1 MVIVHGVDITVCLII
16 IVLLFSFGLLPKLGW
31 MGKAYNRVRTTGQTY
46 SPESRDLNLEDD
58 EENNPSARI
67 TGNVLDFVLPIGVL
81 IVLAM
86 CQGELFLAVVASIL
100 TCMVLYIPRKK
111 LSPARYFD
119 LAMHGFCNMILTIA
133 IIFFAFVM
141 QEAIA
146 DIGIAGYV
154 IHAVRPIMNAPVFPM
169 ITFLLV
175 AVLNFSTGSIRGI
188 TSIVTP
194 IILPLCFSDGVNP
207 LLRKQKG
214 LTQKEMAEAVGVE
227 VSTIAMWESGKRT
240 PSFKLLNDLSDLFD
254 KSIDYILGISD
265 DDRSPKL
272 NDAQVEQLGTW
283 EIQSELID
291 ILRQYLQLDEY
302 GKMNVRSLLN
312 RELVRCQEQGT
323 ANSVGGLKIGIQY
336 NSVEQ

>member
-1 MVIVHGVDITVCLII
+1 
-16 IVLLFSFGLLPKLGW
+16 
-31 MGKAYNRVRTTGQTY
+31 MGT
-46 SPESRDLNLEDD
+46 D
-58 EENNPSARI
+58 RI
-67 TGNVLDFVLPIGVL
+67 K
-81 IVLAM
+81 
-86 CQGELFLAVVASIL
+86 Q
-100 TCMVLYIPRKK
+100 
-111 LSPARYFD
+111 
-119 LAMHGFCNMILTIA
+119 
-133 IIFFAFVM
+133 
-141 QEAIA
+141 
-146 DIGIAGYV
+146 
-154 IHAVRPIMNAPVFPM
+154 
-169 ITFLLV
+169 
-175 AVLNFSTGSIRGI
+175 
-188 TSIVTP
+188 
-194 IILPLCFSDGVNP
+194 
-207 LLRKQKG
+207 LRKQKG
-214 LTQKEMAEAVGVE
+214 LTQKEMAEAVGVG
-227 VSTIAMWESGKRT
+227 VSTVAMWESGKRT